1 MQRKKGIVKISYLC
15 NSAKP
20 CKHWIKRRIRK
31 RYRCTCIHKITDY
44 LKNRQFNA
52 PICRNHEIF
61 RIRQKMIYIN
71 LRCYERKKKQKRDL
85 KPTTS
90 KEEQQFTTHIWL
102 YVSRLIEY
110 LYVQGWCVCRRFR
123 VLWIGLGFLLKAMV
137 FTFTLEKN
145 HLKCQFS
152 NEGNQCALSPSDS
165 SVWKHASTCI
175 II

>member
-1 MQRKKGIVKISYLC
+1 
-15 NSAKP
+15 
-20 CKHWIKRRIRK
+20 
-31 RYRCTCIHKITDY
+31 
-44 LKNRQFNA
+44 
-52 PICRNHEIF
+52 
-61 RIRQKMIYIN
+61 MIYIN

-85 KPTTS
+85 KPPTS
-90 KEEQQFTTHIWL
+90 KEERQFTTHIWM

-145 HLKCQFS
+145 HLKCQFF

-165 SVWKHASTCI
+165 SVWKHASTYALWYMYNHLTKKFKYFVCLFDWYETYIGKAIQIGGEWTWSKSYRYICI
-175 II
+175 RSIDFFFTWQFEANGNTN